1 MPPTLEE
8 NLRRA
13 RPYLERF
20 AASVQGHFIGGRVCA
35 GESGETFPNH
45 CPADG
50 ALINRVAAGSV
61 ADIDAACAAAREAF
75 PGWAAVSGERRAE
88 LLHGIAD
95 AIEARA
101 DEIALV
107 ESMDTGQALRFTAK
121 AAARAAVNFRF
132 FADRAPDARRGESL
146 PAPEPARR

>member
-1 MPPTLEE
+1 M
-8 NLRRA
+8 
-13 RPYLERF
+13 ERF
-20 AASVQGHFIGGRVCA
+20 ASGVQSHFIGGSDCA
-35 GESGETFPNH
+35 GESGKTFLNH

-50 ALINRVAAGSV
+50 TLINRVAAGSG
-61 ADIDAACAAAREAF
+61 ADVDAACAAARDAF
-75 PGWAAVSGERRAE
+75 PGWAAVSGERRAA

-121 AAARAAVNFRF
+121 AAARGRQFPVFC
-132 FADRAPDARRGESL
+132 
-146 PAPEPARR
+146 